1 MLFIPITALAATFQ
15 VARNALQ
22 RKLMG
27 DAGPWGAT
35 LVRFLFGLP
44 FSLLF
49 VAACWAIWPDSQ
61 AHFTA
66 RFWVAASL
74 GAAAQVGATAALL
87 TSMGKS
93 GFALGAAFQ
102 QSSLPFA
109 ALVGWALLGEKQS
122 LLATGGIVL
131 ASAGLL
137 ALSWPKGGIGKG
149 AASGVVFGLVSGA
162 CYAIALNAYRAAS
175 LEIDPHHAAF
185 AAVVTSST
193 TQAMQSAGLVAW
205 LAWKSPAS
213 LRAVLRGWRA
223 SLGAGFAG
231 APASALWVKALAL
244 ELAPDMIR
252 VNTVHPGVVD
262 NDMCHNDAI
271 YALFGPDLPEAERT
285 RETLA
290 PRFTALNALPNPW
303 VQPVDIS
310 NAVLWLASDE
320 ARYVTGVAIPIDSG
334 WLIK

>member
-1 MLFIPITALAATFQ
+1 MLLFIPITALAATFQ

-22 RKLMG
+22 RGLMAE
-27 DAGPWGAT
+27 AGPWGAT

-49 VAACWAIWPDSQ
+49 VAACWAIWPAAS

-109 ALVGWALLGEKQS
+109 ALVGWALLNEGQTP
-122 LLATGGIVL
+122 LAIAGIGL
-131 ASAGLL
+131 ASVGLL
-137 ALSWPKGGIGKG
+137 ALSWPKNGVGKG
-149 AASGVVFGLVSGA
+149 AMSGVVFGLISGA

-231 APASALWVKALAL
+231 AAASALWVTALAL
-244 ELAPDMIR
+244 APAAPVRAVGVIELPLS
-252 VNTVHPGVVD
+252 
-262 NDMCHNDAI
+262 
-271 YALFGPDLPEAERT
+271 ALVGRRLFAER
-285 RETLA
+285 LSLWQLGWGGA
-290 PRFTALNALPNPW
+290 TAL
-303 VQPVDIS
+303 
-310 NAVLWLASDE
+310 
-320 ARYVTGVAIPIDSG
+320 GVALAALG
-334 WLIK
+334 

>member
-1 MLFIPITALAATFQ
+1 MLLFIPITALAATFQ

-22 RKLMG
+22 RGLMG

-44 FSLLF
+44 FSLIF
-49 VAACWAIWPDSQ
+49 VAACWAIWPAAS
-61 AHFTA
+61 AHFSG

-109 ALVGWALLGEKQS
+109 ALVGWGLLNEGQTP
-122 LLATGGIVL
+122 LAIAGIAL

-137 ALSWPKGGIGKG
+137 ALSWPRSGFGKG
-149 AASGVVFGLVSGA
+149 AMSGMVFGLISGA

-193 TQAMQSAGLVAW
+193 TQAMQSAGLVTW
-205 LAWKSPAS
+205 LAWKSPTS

-231 APASALWVKALAL
+231 ATASALWVTALAL
-244 ELAPDMIR
+244 APAAPVRAIGVIELPLS
-252 VNTVHPGVVD
+252 
-262 NDMCHNDAI
+262 
-271 YALFGPDLPEAERT
+271 ALVGRRLFAERL
-285 RETLA
+285 TL
-290 PRFTALNALPNPW
+290 F
-303 VQPVDIS
+303 Q
-310 NAVLWLASDE
+310 VLWGA
-320 ARYVTGVAIPIDSG
+320 ATCAGVA
-334 WLIK
+334 LAALA

>member
-1 MLFIPITALAATFQ
+1 MLLFIPITALAATFQ

-22 RKLMG
+22 RGLMAE
-27 DAGPWGAT
+27 AGPWGAT

-49 VAACWAIWPDSQ
+49 VAACWAIWPAAS

-109 ALVGWALLGEKQS
+109 ALVGWALLNEGQTP
-122 LLATGGIVL
+122 LAIAGIGL
-131 ASAGLL
+131 ASVGLL
-137 ALSWPKGGIGKG
+137 ALSWPKSGVGKD
-149 AASGVVFGLVSGA
+149 AMSGVVFGLVSGA

-231 APASALWVKALAL
+231 AAASALWVTALAL
-244 ELAPDMIR
+244 APAAPVRAVGVIELPLS
-252 VNTVHPGVVD
+252 
-262 NDMCHNDAI
+262 
-271 YALFGPDLPEAERT
+271 ALVGRRLFAER
-285 RETLA
+285 LSLWQLGWGGA
-290 PRFTALNALPNPW
+290 TAL
-303 VQPVDIS
+303 
-310 NAVLWLASDE
+310 
-320 ARYVTGVAIPIDSG
+320 GVALAALG
-334 WLIK
+334 